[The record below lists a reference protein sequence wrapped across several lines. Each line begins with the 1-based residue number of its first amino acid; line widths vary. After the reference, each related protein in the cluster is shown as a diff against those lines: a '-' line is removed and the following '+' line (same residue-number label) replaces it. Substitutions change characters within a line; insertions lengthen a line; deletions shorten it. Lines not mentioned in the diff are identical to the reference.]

1 MAEENRGIDLEQ
13 LRQQRIVWK
22 ARKTLGRRIRMER
35 EGLRPVDAILH
46 RPDFG
51 EKLPVIFNMHGG
63 AWIGGD
69 AVLMETFCEK
79 LAREIPAVVV
89 NVNYQK
95 ADVESFPYAMDEVV
109 FAAKYMAAHADEYGV
124 DPEKMAVMGHSAGA
138 QMAAGAAMKLKEEG
152 IRLACQALIY
162 PCTDMRP
169 QPGLFEMIAP
179 MLFPEKNWEHRWAS
193 PVLASQEELSGL
205 APAIFVECGLDELKP
220 QGIAYARRLIDAGV
234 PVKVKEYAQALHG
247 FLEVNRPDYP
257 AEDPRRT
264 PEQDAYRADC
274 ENYLIWELRACFAEG

>member
-1 MAEENRGIDLEQ
+1 MAEENRSIDLEQ
-13 LRQQRIVWK
+13 LRQQRILWK
-22 ARKTLGRRIRMER
+22 ARETLGKRMRMER
-35 EGLRPVDAILH
+35 EGLRPMEVILH

-51 EKLPVIFNMHGG
+51 GRLPVILNMHGG

-95 ADVESFPYAMDEVV
+95 ADVEPFPYALEEVA
-109 FAAKYMAAHADEYGV
+109 FAAKYMKAHADEYGI
-124 DPEKMAVMGHSAGA
+124 DSNRMAVMGHSAGA
-138 QMAAGAAMKLKEEG
+138 QIAAGAAMKLKEEG
-152 IRLACQALIY
+152 VSLACQALIY
-162 PCTDMRP
+162 PCVDMRP
-169 QPGLFEMIAP
+169 QGGILEWIAP

-193 PVLASQEELSGL
+193 PLLAGTEALSGL
-205 APAIFVECGLDELKP
+205 APAIFVECGPDELKP
-220 QGIAYARRLIDAGV
+220 QGIAYAKRLMDAGV
-234 PVKVKEYAQALHG
+234 PVKVKEYAGALHG

-257 AEDPRRT
+257 ADDPRRT